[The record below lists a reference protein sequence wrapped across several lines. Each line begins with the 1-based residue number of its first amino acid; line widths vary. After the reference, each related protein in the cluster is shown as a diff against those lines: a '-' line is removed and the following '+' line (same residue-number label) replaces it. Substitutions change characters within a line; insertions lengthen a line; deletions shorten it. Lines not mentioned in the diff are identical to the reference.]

1 MHLRITFCRTM
12 HINKKAP
19 GNMLGPFYL
28 LFGSFKDH
36 LKSLGRLST
45 LLHFSHSAI
54 VLTLLFSKMVFI
66 FISPPQ
72 EQ

>member
-1 MHLRITFCRTM
+1 MMHLRITFCRTM
-12 HINKKAP
+12 HINKNPRQYA
-19 GNMLGPFYL
+19 GAFYL